1 MSENKVCLLMV
12 FTALFWSGAFIT
24 GKMAVMEFPPF
35 ALTFFR
41 FLFALPFIFFLLYS
55 REKEKWLPKGKQW
68 IPLIILGIVGTFFYH
83 VLFFSALHYTTA
95 INSSLIGATNP
106 VLTTLMAVLFFNENL
121 TKKRLIGIIFS
132 FSGVFLIVTNA
143 DWQLISTFS
152 FNPGDVLMFSAVMSW
167 ALYALLSRSYMQR
180 YSLSP
185 LMVTS
190 YTFLI
195 CVFISIPFV
204 MGENPASY
212 LPKTSVHGWLSILYM
227 SIFASVLGYLI
238 QLFAIEKIGAP
249 RAAVFVNLV
258 PIFTIIQSV
267 FILGESF
274 SLFKCIGALSIITG
288 VYLATRSDS
297 QVIKN
302 NLLAK

>member
-24 GKMAVMEFPPF
+24 GKIAVVEFPPF

-41 FLFALPFIFFLLYS
+41 FLFALPFIFFLLYN
-55 REKEKWLPKGKQW
+55 REKEKWLPKGRQW
-68 IPLIILGIVGTFFYH
+68 IPLMVLGIVGTFFYH
-83 VLFFSALHYTTA
+83 VLFFSALRYTTA

-121 TKKRLIGIIFS
+121 TPKRLIGIIFS

-152 FNPGDVLMFSAVMSW
+152 FNPGDILMFSAVMSW

-274 SLFKCIGALSIITG
+274 TMFKCLGALSIVTG
-288 VYLATRSDS
+288 VYLATRSDN
-297 QVIKN
+297 QMIKN
-302 NLLAK
+302 NC